1 MISASSRACQ
11 LHRGRSSV
19 ALRRFLSRPGHEAS
33 GAAAVEFGLIVPV
46 LALMVVAVG
55 DIGLGVVRKMQVEN
69 AVQLGAAYAVV
80 HGFDSSAISAIVTAG
95 DSTISASPPPALS
108 CGCAA
113 GSSVTAVSCGSTCPG
128 GATAGTYV
136 TVSAQTTYS
145 TTVSYGVAPSS
156 YDLSAQ
162 STVRLQ

>member
-1 MISASSRACQ
+1 MMMASSQAC
-11 LHRGRSSV
+11 HFHSGPFWT
-19 ALRRFLSRPGHEAS
+19 LRRFLSRPAHETS
-33 GAAAVEFGLIVPV
+33 GTAAVEFGLIVPV
-46 LALMVVAVG
+46 LVLMVVAVA
-55 DIGLGVVRKMQVEN
+55 DIGLGVVRKMQVED

-80 HGFDSSAISAIVTAG
+80 HGFDVSAISTIVTGG

-113 GSSVTAVSCGSTCPG
+113 GSSVTVVGCGSTCPG

-136 TVSAQTTYS
+136 TVSAQTTYN
-145 TTVSYGVAPSS
+145 TTLNYGVVRAS